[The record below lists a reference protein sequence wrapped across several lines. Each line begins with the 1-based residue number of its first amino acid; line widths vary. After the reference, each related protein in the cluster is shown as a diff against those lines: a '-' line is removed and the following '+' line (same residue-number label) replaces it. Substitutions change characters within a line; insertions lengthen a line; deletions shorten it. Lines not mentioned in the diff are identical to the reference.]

1 MAPVLS
7 TNQKIGVALALSV
20 VLPQKKRKR
29 RYWVKKWLL
38 KRSEL
43 CHMNIIKEL
52 EVDDFNNFL
61 RMDFDSFEELLAM
74 VAPFIEK
81 KIH

>member
-20 VLPQKKRKR
+20 MLLQKKRKR
-29 RYWVKKWLL
+29 RYWVKKWLQ

-43 CHMNIIKEL
+43 CHMNIIREL
-52 EVDDFNNFL
+52 EVVDLKNF
-61 RMDFDSFEELLAM
+61 
-74 VAPFIEK
+74 
-81 KIH
+81 